1 MPTTARK
8 VAMPSE
14 NENLIRTAYEDYIRG
29 DLSQLLELVD
39 PDLEWTYLDPADE
52 NPQPQTCHGRPE
64 LEWALRGQAE
74 RGLVS
79 QLEEITAHGDKVMV
93 VVRTPGIDQRRAR
106 QADDRNYLVL
116 TLQQGRIIA
125 MRACRDRMEARGFA
139 GIG

>member
-1 MPTTARK
+1 
-8 VAMPSE
+8 MPSE
-14 NENLIRTAYEDYIRG
+14 NENLIRTAYEAYSRG

-39 PDLEWTYLDPADE
+39 PDLEWTYLDPAYE
-52 NPQPQTCHGRPE
+52 NPEPQTCHGRPE
-64 LEWALRGQAE
+64 LEWALQGQAD

-79 QLEEITAHGDKVMV
+79 ELEEVTAHGDKVMV

-116 TLQQGRIIA
+116 TLQQGRIAA
-125 MRACRDRMEARGFA
+125 MRACRDREEARGFA